1 MSLSKQQY
9 RAMKIA
15 GAAAIFS
22 ALTFEKI
29 LHLNR
34 SNFNHF
40 FFKTVKI
47 VPISIIFQNIIKN
60 MIDFANFNIL
70 ILQFK
75 FKFFEFKIYSG

>member
-22 ALTFEKI
+22 ALTFEKFYKI
-29 LHLNR
+29 LIDQILMIFCSKPSKSYQFR
-34 SNFNHF
+34 LF
-40 FFKTVKI
+40 
-47 VPISIIFQNIIKN
+47 FQNFIKTL
-60 MIDFANFNIL
+60 IDFANFKIL

-75 FKFFEFKIYSG
+75 FI